1 MFVSSRGFFNPL
13 LSFLEAVEKGLAP
26 DGGLFIAS
34 LLPSFSKEDISA
46 LVGKSYEDRAYY
58 ILSRCSLDIS
68 DAELYS
74 MITKA
79 YSSFYHPKRCPLSP
93 LSKNTSLLEQFHGPT
108 ASFKDMA
115 LQLTPHFFAK
125 AQEDSKTKFC
135 VVTATSGDTGIAA
148 VDGFRKQ
155 EGIAVVVL
163 YPKNGVSPIQEHQM
177 QSIDAENVKVL
188 GVEGDFD
195 FCQTSIK
202 KLFNDE
208 RFGKKLLEKY
218 DTKLSAANSMNW
230 GRFLPQIVYYFSAYA
245 DLLESNTIS
254 LGESIEVCVPSGNF
268 GNLLAGFLARKIG
281 LPISH
286 FISASNHNNTL
297 SEFINTGVYDVREKK
312 LIPSHTPSIDILKA
326 SNIER
331 LLYWLSKGST
341 QTVKGWFEDLE
352 AKGVFQID
360 SETYASLKELF
371 SAGFATEEQMHA
383 TIKKYFADDII
394 LDPHTATAVYVS
406 EQFPQK
412 HHRIIASTAHHDKFP
427 QAIEQS
433 MPVPPVSHLGLK
445 EALRKPK
452 VQTETIDADYG
463 IMCDSIE
470 SFLKTL

>member
-13 LSFLEAVEKGLAP
+13 LSFLEAVEQGLAP

-34 LLPSFSKEDISA
+34 ILPSFSEEDIA
-46 LVGKSYEDRAYY
+46 NLMGKTYEDRAYY

-74 MITKA
+74 MITQA

-93 LSKNTSLLEQFHGPT
+93 LSENTSLLEQFHGPT

-125 AQEDSKTKFC
+125 AQEESKKNFC

-148 VDGFRKQ
+148 VEGFRKQ
-155 EGIAVVVL
+155 ENISVVVL

-177 QSIDAENVKVL
+177 QSIDSKNVKVL

-202 KLFNDE
+202 TLFKDE
-208 RFGKKLLEKY
+208 RFGKKLLDTY
-218 DTKLSAANSMNW
+218 NTKLSAANSMNW

-245 DLLESNTIS
+245 DLLDSKTIS

-268 GNLLAGFLARKIG
+268 GNLLGGFLARKTG
-281 LPISH
+281 LPIAH

-297 SEFINTGVYDVREKK
+297 SEFINTGIYDVRDKK

-331 LLYWLSKGST
+331 LLYWLTKGST
-341 QTVKGWFEDLE
+341 QTVRGWFEDLE
-352 AKGVFQID
+352 EKGVFQVD
-360 SETYASLKELF
+360 KETHSSITELF
-371 SAGFATEEQMHA
+371 SAGFATEEQMHS
-383 TIKKYFADDII
+383 TIKKYFQKDII
-394 LDPHTATAVYVS
+394 LDPHTATAVHVS

-427 QAIEQS
+427 QAIEQA
-433 MPVPPVSHLGLK
+433 MPVPPISHPALK

-452 VQTETIDADYG
+452 VQTESIQADYG
-463 IMCDSIE
+463 VLCDSIE